1 MNDGAQRGIL
11 PAMTNSEPDGAAV
24 RLPPPLVFLGALVL
38 GAVIQT
44 FAPLRLELPFA
55 LRAGGA
61 LFAGAAGVALLAGA
75 LSLFRRTGQDPKPWE
90 PTPEIVSTGIYRFTR
105 NPMYVGMALLLLA
118 LGLAFANAWIVAL
131 VPTVLA
137 VVYWTAVRH
146 EEAYLERKFGAAYE
160 AYKART
166 RRWL

>member
-1 MNDGAQRGIL
+1 
-11 PAMTNSEPDGAAV
+11 MTEPERDAAAV
-24 RLPPPLVFLGALVL
+24 RLPPPLVFLGALVV
-38 GAVIQT
+38 GAIVQAW
-44 FAPLRLELPFA
+44 APLRLELPTA
-55 LRAGGA
+55 LRAGAAG
-61 LFAGAAGVALLAGA
+61 LAGAGGLALLAGA
-75 LSLFRRTGQDPKPWE
+75 LALFRRTGQDPKPWE
-90 PTPEIVSTGIYRFTR
+90 PTPEIVATGVYRFSR

-118 LGLAFANAWIVAL
+118 LGLALANAWIVAL
-131 VPTVLA
+131 VPTALA